1 MRISDWSSDV
11 CSSDLA
17 MGAEI
22 PLGVQG
28 RSLWPILQGKPYPA
42 DEFRSI
48 YAGVGV
54 GGLYYDE
61 KDDIALRPKRATA
74 AHGGV
79 DAPNRLSGDTPKK
92 VMQSGN
98 VKMVRMGEIGRAYDR
113 ARMCED
119 VSLSVVTS
127 SE

>member
-1 MRISDWSSDV
+1 MPTL
-11 CSSDLA
+11 CEA

-61 KDDIALRPKRATA
+61 KDDIALPPNGAPA
-74 AHGGV
+74 ANGGE
-79 DAPNRLSGDTPKK
+79 DARNRLSGDTLNTET
-92 VMQSGN
+92 QSGN
-98 VKMVRMGEIGRAYDR
+98 AKLVRMGEWNRRYD
-113 ARMCED
+113 MLGYGQPKNWK
-119 VSLSVVTS
+119 S
-127 SE
+127 

>member
-1 MRISDWSSDV
+1 
-11 CSSDLA
+11 

-61 KDDIALRPKRATA
+61 KDDIALPPKGAPA
-74 AHGGV
+74 ANGGE
-79 DAPNRLSGDTPKK
+79 DDRNRLSGDTLNK
-92 VMQSGN
+92 VTKSGN
-98 VKMVRMGEIGRAYDR
+98 AKMVRMGERKLIYD
-113 ARMCED
+113 MLGEEWT
-119 VSLSVVTS
+119 SV
-127 SE
+127 E